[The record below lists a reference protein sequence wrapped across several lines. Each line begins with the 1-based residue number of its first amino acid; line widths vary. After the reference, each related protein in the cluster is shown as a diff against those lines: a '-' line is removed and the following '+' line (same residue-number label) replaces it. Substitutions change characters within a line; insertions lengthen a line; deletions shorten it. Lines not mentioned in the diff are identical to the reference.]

1 MFFKTD
7 IENFEEFEEDSVGH
21 LRKKLHSMKGTK
33 APKVKISLAILRMIP
48 FANKFISSL
57 ELAGCSMNHLVEL
70 KGFVNHASSA
80 AAEGFQIIKLL
91 TSLADFVVIP
101 IIYLGAFITN
111 QDIPFTL
118 SRNAR
123 FLYASVILGLTITAL
138 AFPPSAPFIALATS
152 VAALGLNLVT
162 LAKIVYKRYELKD
175 NLINFE
181 KNINAKKTRLNVLID
196 ELEQLEKKAKR
207 AKENENQEEYL
218 SLESQIA
225 NARKKINEEMSGLQ
239 ELYNDQELCKEKLES
254 LSTAAI
260 LDKSVG
266 TAFATLALIGVIVS
280 FIAPP
285 VGIGILAAAASLA
298 VAYTVGRLSY
308 PLFKMLANKITNPSP
323 KPQPG
328 KEEREEDGD
337 QDALIETE
345 IETSAK
351 KVKKDM
357 SEIKKVAN
365 QLLETV
371 EDYPVIPQANKT
383 EQITPH
389 LVPEVTVIKAQPNVG
404 EVKEEEDEGE
414 SPKF

>member
-1 MFFKTD
+1 
-7 IENFEEFEEDSVGH
+7 
-21 LRKKLHSMKGTK
+21 
-33 APKVKISLAILRMIP
+33 
-48 FANKFISSL
+48 
-57 ELAGCSMNHLVEL
+57 
-70 KGFVNHASSA
+70 
-80 AAEGFQIIKLL
+80 
-91 TSLADFVVIP
+91 
-101 IIYLGAFITN
+101 
-111 QDIPFTL
+111 
-118 SRNAR
+118 
-123 FLYASVILGLTITAL
+123 
-138 AFPPSAPFIALATS
+138 
-152 VAALGLNLVT
+152 
-162 LAKIVYKRYELKD
+162 
-175 NLINFE
+175 
-181 KNINAKKTRLNVLID
+181 
-196 ELEQLEKKAKR
+196 
-207 AKENENQEEYL
+207 
-218 SLESQIA
+218 
-225 NARKKINEEMSGLQ
+225 MSGLQ